1 MNLDYVLNRRFEPTL
16 QSYDARDSALYALS
30 LGIGDDPLDGDEL
43 PYVYEGREPRAVP
56 SQCVTLGW
64 PPFWHEEPAAQISW
78 RRILHGEQ
86 SFVLHRPLPLQGT
99 IKGGPQRSRRRGQ
112 RGRARRADPFR
123 DRNQR
128 PADRRTAR

>member
-1 MNLDYVLNRRFEPTL
+1 MNLGHVFIRRFEPTV

-30 LGIGDDPLDGDEL
+30 LGIGDDPLDEDEL

-99 IKGGPQRSRRRGQ
+99 IKADHSILAVEDKGSGA
-112 RGRARRADPFR
+112 AR
-123 DRNQR
+123 
-128 PADRRTAR
+128 

>member
-1 MNLDYVLNRRFEPTL
+1 MNLDYVVNRRFEPII

-64 PPFWHEEPAAQISW
+64 PPFWHEEPAAK
-78 RRILHGEQ
+78 
-86 SFVLHRPLPLQGT
+86 FP
-99 IKGGPQRSRRRGQ
+99 GGGYCMASRASSCIVPCPCKERSRGT
-112 RGRARRADPFR
+112 
-123 DRNQR
+123 
-128 PADRRTAR
+128 TA